1 MSGVHKNMKPTC
13 RALIRSLLII
23 CTLASALPS
32 GVVRTGTRV
41 VSAQT
46 PNAQATPQSTATQ
59 STAPPQSAA
68 TPQTSSTPDADL
80 KLLAVSVTDEY
91 GRNVTGLGREA
102 FSVFEGDARQE
113 LLYFDAAESPQCVG
127 LVFDLSRSMEGS
139 GLDPARAAVVRLARQ
154 AHASN
159 RYFVV
164 GFDGRARLVADWTS
178 GEAALVDGLKKLEHV
193 EQRKYG
199 TALYDALALAAEK
212 AAGGPC
218 TRPAVIVVTDGHDTE
233 SETKLSTLRERL
245 KRSGVLLYAVQAG
258 PRFSVLA
265 EPKELEELAN
275 VTGGIVFSP
284 VSGGGISDAFQ
295 RIGLY
300 LHSFYT
306 VGFKP
311 AVSDGKWHKLKVK
324 VKPPPKWP
332 RLVARTREGFYADA
346 EGASK

>member
-1 MSGVHKNMKPTC
+1 MAGVHKNMKPTC
-13 RALIRSLLII
+13 RALLVRSLLII
-23 CTLASALPS
+23 CTLAFAS
-32 GVVRTGTRV
+32 GVICKGTRA

-46 PNAQATPQSTATQ
+46 PNAQATAQSTATQ
-59 STAPPQSAA
+59 SAAAPQSAA

-102 FSVFEGDARQE
+102 FSVFDGDARQE

-127 LVFDLSRSMEGS
+127 FVFDLSRSMEGS
-139 GLDPARAAVVRLARQ
+139 GLDPARAAIVRLIQQ

-159 RYFVV
+159 KYFVV

-178 GEAALVDGLKKLEHV
+178 DEAALVDGLKKLEHV
-193 EQRKYG
+193 EKRKYG

-218 TRPAVIVVTDGHDTE
+218 TRPAVIVVSDGRDTE
-233 SETKLSTLRERL
+233 SETKLSTLRETL
-245 KRSGVLLYAVQAG
+245 KRSGVLLYAVHAG
-258 PRFSVLA
+258 PNDSLIA
-265 EPKELEELAN
+265 ESRELEELAN
-275 VTGGIVFSP
+275 VTGGAAFFP
-284 VSGGGISDAFQ
+284 VSGGGVSDAFQ

-311 AVSDGKWHKLKVK
+311 AASDGKWHKLKVK

-332 RLVARTREGFYADA
+332 RLIARTREGFYAEA
-346 EGASK
+346 AGASK